1 MTMGINMFPI
11 TRRKGKN
18 GVKIEK
24 GKALNDF
31 IDNSVSNSYLNI

>member
-1 MTMGINMFPI
+1 MKRRIQYLQITMGINMFPT

-24 GKALNDF
+24 EKA
-31 IDNSVSNSYLNI
+31 STQ